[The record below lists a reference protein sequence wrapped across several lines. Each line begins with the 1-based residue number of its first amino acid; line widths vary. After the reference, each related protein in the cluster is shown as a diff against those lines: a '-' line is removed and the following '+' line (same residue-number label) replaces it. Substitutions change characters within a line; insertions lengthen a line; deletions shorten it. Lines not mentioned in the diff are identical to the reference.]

1 MELLGCHP
9 GLDPG
14 STAARHSPAPRV
26 IDLGTGSGAIALAIK
41 KALPRADVQATDA
54 SPDALDVARENA
66 RRLSLQ
72 VEFRQASWL
81 ADSEGRYDLI
91 VSNPPYVAAQD
102 PHLAALTHEPL
113 GALAAGPDGLADIR
127 VIVAQAPAHLR
138 SGGWLLLEHGHD
150 QARAVRDLLVA
161 AGFARRNQPP
171 RPGGHRTLLRRQM
184 A

>member
-1 MELLGCHP
+1 M
-9 GLDPG
+9 
-14 STAARHSPAPRV
+14 
-26 IDLGTGSGAIALAIK
+26 
-41 KALPRADVQATDA
+41 QATDA

-127 VIVAQAPAHLR
+127 VIVAAGPRPPALRAPGCCWNMATTRPGPFATCWLLPASQGVTSR
-138 SGGWLLLEHGHD
+138 RDLAGIERCSGGKWLELG
-150 QARAVRDLLVA
+150 
-161 AGFARRNQPP
+161 
-171 RPGGHRTLLRRQM
+171 
-184 A
+184 